1 MELVRELRGERSE
14 NTTSSRCDTRPS
26 LLCPVHAH
34 LQGPSLPGRPPR
46 RPCCPGPRSHPHH
59 CCPPLSLFLRGPLWA
74 WYLPPPLLW
83 VTDSKGFWGQV
94 SGLRGPLV
102 WSLCQGP
109 ASPVWG
115 NPRPSHDSE
124 LPFTDTQ
131 QSWTT
136 AQPHT
141 LETIQ
146 EVKAPSLGHLLLES
160 FLICFRKA
168 HPK

>member
-1 MELVRELRGERSE
+1 MGELRGERSE
-14 NTTSSRCDTRPS
+14 NTASSRCDMRPS

-34 LQGPSLPGRPPR
+34 LQGPSLQGRPPR

-59 CCPPLSLFLRGPLWA
+59 CFPPLTLF
-74 WYLPPPLLW
+74 
-83 VTDSKGFWGQV
+83 
-94 SGLRGPLV
+94 LRGPLV
-102 WSLCQGP
+102 WSPCQGP

-115 NPRPSHDSE
+115 NPRPSRDSE